1 MLIREVMT
9 RNVTLTN
16 PQASLTEAA
25 RQMADEGVGALPIGE
40 NDRLVGMLT
49 DRDIVIRAIA
59 KNRPAAETTV
69 REAMTDKIRYCMETD
84 SVEKVADIMAR
95 EQVRRLPVINKDKR
109 LVGIVS
115 LGDLATEGSSGDAEH
130 ALEGVS
136 RQAS

>member
-9 RNVTLTN
+9 RSVTLTN
-16 PQASLTEAA
+16 PDATLTDAA
-25 RQMADEGVGALPIGE
+25 RRMAEEDVGALPIGE

-49 DRDIVIRAIA
+49 DRDIVVRAIA
-59 KNRPAAETTV
+59 RNRSAEQTRV
-69 REAMTDKIRYCMETD
+69 REAMTETIRYCMETD

-115 LGDLATEGSSGDAEH
+115 LGDLASDGSSGEAGR

-136 RQAS
+136 R